1 MHFVDEAASIPHD
14 GVMPAFKNDK
24 LIRFHHCDPAGIVF
38 YPQYFVLFNELVEDW
53 FNGGLGI
60 DFAAFHA
67 VDRLGI
73 PMAHLECDFL
83 STSRVGEVLN
93 FSLAVTK
100 IGRTS
105 LTLAVEARA
114 GDTVRVR
121 ATLVVVLASLETHR
135 PVPIPAA
142 MREKLERFR
151 QPAA

>member
-1 MHFVDEAASIPHD
+1 
-14 GVMPAFKNDK
+14 MPAFETDK

-73 PMAHLECDFL
+73 PMAHVECDFL
-83 STSRVGEVLN
+83 SASRVGEVLR
-93 FSLAVTK
+93 FKLAVGK
-100 IGRTS
+100 IGETS
-105 LTLAVEARA
+105 LTLAVAASAGGEA
-114 GDTVRVR
+114 RVR

-135 PVPIPAA
+135 PMPFSPA
-142 MREKLERFR
+142 MRAKLERF
-151 QPAA
+151 QA